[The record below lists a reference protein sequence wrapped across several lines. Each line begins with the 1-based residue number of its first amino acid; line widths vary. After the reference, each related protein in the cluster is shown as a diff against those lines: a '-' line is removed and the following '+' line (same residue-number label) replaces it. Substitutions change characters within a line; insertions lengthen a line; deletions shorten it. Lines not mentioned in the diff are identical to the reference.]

1 MNKQFLVVFTGNVQ
15 GVFFR
20 ATTQRFASE
29 CGVDGWVRNFADGRV
44 LMLVQAS
51 EYDFNMFMAKIEN
64 KYASNI
70 DEKEVEVE
78 EVTEF
83 ITGFEILH

>member
-1 MNKQFLVVFTGNVQ
+1 
-15 GVFFR
+15 
-20 ATTQRFASE
+20 
-29 CGVDGWVRNFADGRV
+29 GRV

-83 ITGFEILH
+83 ITGFETLH